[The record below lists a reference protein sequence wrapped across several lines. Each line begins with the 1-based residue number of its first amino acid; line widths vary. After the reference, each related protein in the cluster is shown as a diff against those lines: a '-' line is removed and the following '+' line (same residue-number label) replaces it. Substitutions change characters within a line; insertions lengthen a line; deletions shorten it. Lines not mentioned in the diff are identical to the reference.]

1 LRRSAETGDGS
12 NRAMARDVGVPV
24 GEAIVAFGQG
34 RYCDVVE
41 RLQHL
46 RPIANRFGGSH
57 AQRDLLDLTLIEA
70 ARRAGDRNLFAA
82 LASERGSSRPRSP
95 LARRYR
101 EAALAA

>member
-1 LRRSAETGDGS
+1 MSRE
-12 NRAMARDVGVPV
+12 VGVPV
-24 GEAIVAFGQG
+24 GEALVAFGRGQY
-34 RYCDVVE
+34 RDVIG

-70 ARRAGDRNLFAA
+70 AKRAGAKDLFAA
-82 LASERGSSRPRSP
+82 LASERGSTRPRSP

-101 EAALAA
+101 ELALAA